1 LEPAAEGVF
10 KNLEALV
17 LELRPAVDRVVE
29 AFEEDGLE
37 GALAQ
42 VAIEWNKIYEESL
55 KPLWIRFLTFLD
67 ETIKPLAIELGKEI
81 GAAIAEGISTAAL
94 EALSAPG
101 SALGQGALDAIE
113 GLFGPPKP
121 PPQFR
126 QPGESVSDFIDRQRQ
141 EAGLPPLPPPRPPTP
156 PRPTTGRTFDPL
168 RYDFGAEKLAAGGF
182 VTSPTFA
189 MVGEAGPEVVMPLEY
204 FESRYGGGGG
214 TTVNVT
220 VTSAD
225 PQAVVEELRRYTRTN
240 GPLGQVVSV

>member
-1 LEPAAEGVF
+1 MS
-10 KNLEALV
+10 
-17 LELRPAVDRVVE
+17 
-29 AFEEDGLE
+29 
-37 GALAQ
+37 
-42 VAIEWNKIYEESL
+42 IEWNRIYEDSI
-55 KPLWIRFLTFLD
+55 KPIWIGFLDFLD

-81 GAAIAEGISTAAL
+81 GAAIADGISSAAL

-113 GLFGPPKP
+113 GLVGPSKP

-141 EAGLPPLPPPRPPTP
+141 DAGLPPLPPSPAPAP

-182 VTSPTFA
+182 VTGPTFA
-189 MVGEAGPEVVMPLEY
+189 MVGEAGPEVVMPLDW

-214 TTVNVT
+214 NTINVT

-225 PQAVVEELRRYTRTN
+225 PQAVVEALRRYTRSN